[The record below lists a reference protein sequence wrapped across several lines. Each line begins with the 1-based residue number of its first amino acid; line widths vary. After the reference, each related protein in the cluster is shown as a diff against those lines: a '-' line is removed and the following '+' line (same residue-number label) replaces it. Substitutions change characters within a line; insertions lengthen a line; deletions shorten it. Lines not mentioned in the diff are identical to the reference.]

1 MNTYK
6 TPEDALALLLAQTL
20 NDYDALPF
28 YRKYASQYKEAFL
41 RRILEKVMSIEDKKI
56 KKSRGALFT
65 YLVSHH
71 EANTHLRD

>member
-1 MNTYK
+1 MNNYQ
-6 TPEDALALLLAQTL
+6 TPEEMLAIDLAQTL
-20 NDYDALPF
+20 NDYDALPL
-28 YRKYASQYKEAFL
+28 YKKYALQYKEAFL

-71 EANTHLRD
+71 EANKHIRD